1 MVDLT
6 KKRNVKNY
14 PERALSSTDSAIV
27 YNPDA
32 AEGNRMA
39 RVPLRDSIISLE
51 QEAYDDIAELQS
63 EMDSAESGLAAAQAD
78 VAAAQSDII
87 TLNSK
92 TFEYL
97 SVVKTADD
105 LSGTLS
111 SNVVY
116 AVDGVIDLTGTG
128 VSIEVPSGGL
138 SIIGLSLDNFG
149 LVCNDDSYTMFT
161 SPVGGSGNVFLQDLY
176 VTTDGSGSQVFDL
189 VSVDGN
195 SAVEFNKVNFVGC
208 TSRGEIDGY
217 RQGLEVGCGMFGGT
231 PSLTLTNAWSGGY
244 RISTTN
250 VFGISDAM
258 TDPLFKAG
266 PGFSMQNRFFS
277 DVNANLGSTAAFFDF
292 TPAMF
297 PNDNTVQLNGAQLQR
312 NGVFDTSDT
321 TIIPNMDQTD
331 LCSKWEGCV
340 GIRNTS
346 QGGKISVSSSSA
358 TSIASAGTFY
368 DLAGTWT
375 ASDLDHFSS
384 PANGQIRHDTS
395 SPQEYSANYSI
406 DLIGGSG
413 DEVAIKLVKWDESAS
428 SFVDVASQTQI
439 IENRILTADRVSF
452 VNVVP
457 VDLDDG
463 DYLKLQVANL
473 SDTTNVTADTESF
486 LFLSKR

>member
-1 MVDLT
+1 VVDLT
-6 KKRNVKNY
+6 KKRNASQIEEKS
-14 PERALSSTDSAIV
+14 LSSTAQAIV
-27 YNPDA
+27 YDPIA

-39 RVPLRDSIISLE
+39 RVPLRESIISLD

-63 EMDSAESGLAAAQAD
+63 EMDAVESGL
-78 VAAAQSDII
+78 AAAQSDII
-87 TLNSK
+87 TLNGK

-97 SVVKTADD
+97 SVVKTAGD

-128 VSIEVPSGGL
+128 VSIEVPLGGL
-138 SIIGLSLDNFG
+138 SIVGFSLDNFG
-149 LVCNDDSYTMFT
+149 LICNDDSYTMFT

-195 SAVEFNKVNFVGC
+195 SAIEFNKVNFVGC
-208 TSRGEIDGY
+208 TNRGEIDGY
-217 RQGLEVGCGMFGGT
+217 RQGLEVGCGMFGST
-231 PSLTLTNAWSGGY
+231 PSLTLTGAWSGGY

-277 DVNANLGSTAAFFDF
+277 DINADLGSTAAFFDF

-312 NGVFDTSDT
+312 NGVFDPSDT
-321 TIIPNMDQTD
+321 TITPNMDQTN

-346 QGGKISVSSSSA
+346 QGGKLSVSSSSA
-358 TSIASAGTFY
+358 TSIASSGTFY
-368 DLAGTWT
+368 DLAGTWA
-375 ASDLDHFSS
+375 ASNLDHFSS

-395 SPQEYSANYSI
+395 SPQEYSANYNI
-406 DLIGGSG
+406 DLIGGNG
-413 DEVAIKLVKWDESAS
+413 DEVTIKLVKWDESAS
-428 SFVDVASQTQI
+428 SFVDVASQTEV
-439 IENRILTADRVSF
+439 IENRVLTADRVFF